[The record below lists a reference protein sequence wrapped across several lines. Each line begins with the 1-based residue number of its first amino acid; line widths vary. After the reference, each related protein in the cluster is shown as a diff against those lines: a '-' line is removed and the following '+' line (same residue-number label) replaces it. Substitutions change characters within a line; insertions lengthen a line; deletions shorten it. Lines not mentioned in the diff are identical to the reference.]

1 MQPPVQSL
9 QTGDIVFGEVVGY
22 AKKKGAA
29 RVQLSGVEK
38 HAELPYNEISQ
49 LDDFTGGVGAKPIT
63 ERIEIGHTDYFQVL
77 NTSQRRV
84 VVSMKSYISEY
95 YTKLVQHW
103 AGVGEDSEYACIRQ
117 RVPASMK
124 PAEAFAEAEHLAR
137 EHFELSQM
145 VDLSWDWAYEPFV
158 A

>member
-84 VVSMKSYISEY
+84 VVSMKSYISDF
-95 YTKLVQHW
+95 YTRLLKNW
-103 AGVGEDSEYACIRQ
+103 EEIEDYEYACIREEI
-117 RVPASMK
+117 PAGTK
-124 PAEAFAEAEHLAR
+124 PAEAFAEAERLAH
-137 EHFELSQM
+137 EHFMWSQIG
-145 VDLSWDWAYEPFV
+145 EPDFMYYSDDC
-158 A
+158 